1 MQPLF
6 AFLLTGNA
14 LIYFHE
20 IEDEQEI
27 ILDAAI
33 NGMNSYMEEWNFTQY
48 EIDEN
53 EIYFDY
59 YLVNFNYEDLKEQF
73 FYEIWKSI
81 YLLSAR

>member
-33 NGMNSYMEEWNFTQY
+33 NGMNSYMEE
-48 EIDEN
+48 
-53 EIYFDY
+53 
-59 YLVNFNYEDLKEQF
+59 
-73 FYEIWKSI
+73 
-81 YLLSAR
+81 